1 MARLHRRYKK
11 RRSRRT
17 TSDPAPRRNPPLFSD
32 LAEWVGPGF
41 ASFAAT
47 RFATRVAATQI
58 AAKKPSW
65 GKHVGAGVSVG
76 AFLAAWFLAHRL
88 KWLAKYHTPITV
100 GAAIAALQS
109 LIQLYVP
116 KLGWMLADASPDL
129 EAAAVDASQVTAMP
143 QLMPVDDDPNE
154 YTYNDT
160 FDPGRYSKT
169 GLPPKGAPGA
179 TPPIQRPEDD
189 LSDLQIDDAI
199 GQSQNLGV
207 FSAN

>member
-17 TSDPAPRRNPPLFSD
+17 PSDPAPRRNPPLFTD

-41 ASFAAT
+41 ASFAVT
-47 RFATRVAATQI
+47 RFTTRVAATQI

-65 GKHVGAGVSVG
+65 GKHVGAGVSIG
-76 AFLAAWFLAHRL
+76 AFLAAWFLAHRV

-109 LIQLYVP
+109 LIQLYIP
-116 KLGWMLADASPDL
+116 KLGWMVADASPEL
-129 EAAAVDASQVTAMP
+129 EAADTSQLAAMP
-143 QLMPVDDDPNE
+143 QLQPVHEDPNE
-154 YTYNDT
+154 YSYNDT
-160 FDPGRYSKT
+160 YDPGRYSKT
-169 GLPPKGAPGA
+169 GMPPRGTAAAAAPTNA
-179 TPPIQRPEDD
+179 PNAEDD